1 MSNTSSKIFNETARN
16 ITDALADIFNETEGY
31 KTSVVIKLENASIPT
46 VRGIFEKS
54 YRLVLGD
61 GPVRADAKSDNIRAT
76 VNNIF
81 QNTELDNEQVADI
94 FEESLQSTSY
104 LAGGKYKSKD
114 VCELEPYP
122 CNRETANCT
131 SANGN
136 SQCPCLDGYI
146 IDQFSGVSCKACE
159 SGFRADG
166 DGCVPCMFLLKGF
179 NCNDGSLLAVV
190 VVSVVLGTALL
201 AFVIT
206 SVLFVSRR
214 SKTKSQKTKS
224 SNPYLP
230 QQPWKS
236 GVSRLPRA
244 TTKWDKSPPTES
256 SQGVRS
262 RPKLTMTNEGN
273 RLAFQLRHKHW
284 RKSGS
289 YNVKPAMKT
298 FKEGKQQK
306 STDLVQGQENPSFLP
321 EDKKE

>member
-1 MSNTSSKIFNETARN
+1 MSNTGSKLFNDTARN
-16 ITDALADIFNETEGY
+16 ITDALADIFNGTEGY
-31 KTSVVIKLENASIPT
+31 KTSVVIKLERASTRT
-46 VRGIFEKS
+46 VRGIFEKR

-61 GPVRADAKSDNIRAT
+61 GPVRADAKSGNIQAT

-81 QNTELDNEQVADI
+81 QNTNLDNKQVEEI
-94 FEESLQSTSY
+94 FINKSLQQANTSY
-104 LAGGKYKSKD
+104 LADVKFTSKD
-114 VCELEPYP
+114 VCELDPYP

-146 IDQFSGVSCKACE
+146 IDQFSSVSCKACE

-244 TTKWDKSPPTES
+244 TTKWDESPPTES

-262 RPKLTMTNEGN
+262 RPKLTMTNEDN
-273 RLAFQLRHKHW
+273 RL
-284 RKSGS
+284 SGS

-321 EDKKE
+321 EDRKT

>member
-1 MSNTSSKIFNETARN
+1 
-16 ITDALADIFNETEGY
+16 
-31 KTSVVIKLENASIPT
+31 
-46 VRGIFEKS
+46 
-54 YRLVLGD
+54 
-61 GPVRADAKSDNIRAT
+61 
-76 VNNIF
+76 
-81 QNTELDNEQVADI
+81 
-94 FEESLQSTSY
+94 
-104 LAGGKYKSKD
+104 KD
-114 VCELEPYP
+114 VCELDPYP

-146 IDQFSGVSCKACE
+146 IDQFSSVSCKACE

-244 TTKWDKSPPTES
+244 TTKWDESPPTES

-273 RLAFQLRHKHW
+273 RVVSLHDFLRCLPGELAPEAAHGVSAEAQTLEEG
-284 RKSGS
+284 KSGS

-321 EDKKE
+321 EDRKT